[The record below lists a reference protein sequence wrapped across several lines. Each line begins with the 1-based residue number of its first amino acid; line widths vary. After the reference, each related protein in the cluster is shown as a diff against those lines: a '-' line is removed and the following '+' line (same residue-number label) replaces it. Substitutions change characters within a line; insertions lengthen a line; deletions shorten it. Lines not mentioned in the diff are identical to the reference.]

1 MIHPSNGIRR
11 NVMVSKQ
18 VVAALFVWSFIPA
31 SALAADGVEAIRQAA
46 KAEIENADTAEIF
59 KKVELVQKYAAAL
72 DNLEKTLT
80 ASGNLDVIVRLRE
93 EREEVKKS
101 GNTTSHNDKAI
112 VNLHEKYLKAL
123 TAIDGE
129 MQATRAKVAAGITR
143 KISEQETELTKA
155 GKVEDALALRK
166 EGERLLLEFAGGA
179 AADAVPFE
187 DDPRVAA
194 PSVRKELAPIKIP
207 TETPALV
214 EKPFSNKD
222 RWLESLTV
230 PVAKQKIR
238 EAVVIGDRAK
248 KKWPIVVV
256 TSGSVWSATDAGRI
270 ELSAGKLVASKCRF
284 DTVPMG
290 ADLACD
296 FYFKNCIFNKCR
308 FEKVGVWYGSDQ
320 AGKFYF
326 ENCLIKDNFSKTIN
340 PVDNGFRIQGSV
352 LEDID
357 LPSMSF
363 KKRQPADYVNNAWL
377 RIIHC
382 RFVKCKIPLSF
393 LLLTRDCI
401 FENCSIIDDSGN
413 PEILGEVTK
422 PIEIVA
428 YVSGSKWKIPA
439 LPNNVTLIEK
449 PDTELKGVTIPT
461 AASLSGL
468 MGN

>member
-1 MIHPSNGIRR
+1 MPHPSNGIRR
-11 NVMVSKQ
+11 NVMVSRQ

-112 VNLHEKYLKAL
+112 VNLREKYLKAL
-123 TAIDGE
+123 AAIDGE

-143 KISEQETELTKA
+143 KIREQETELTKA

-187 DDPRVAA
+187 DDPRVATS
-194 PSVRKELAPIKIP
+194 SVRKELAPIKIP
-207 TETPALV
+207 TETPPLV
-214 EKPFSNKD
+214 EKPFAIKD

-238 EAVVIGDRAK
+238 EAVVIGDRGK
-248 KKWPIVVV
+248 QKWPIVVV
-256 TSGSVWSATDAGRI
+256 SSGSVWSATDAGRI

-284 DTVPMG
+284 DAVPMG
-290 ADLACD
+290 ADLASD
-296 FYFKNCIFNKCR
+296 FYFKNCLFNKCR
-308 FEKVGVWYGSDQ
+308 FEKVGIWYGSDQ

-363 KKRQPADYVNNAWL
+363 KKRQPADYVNNPWL

-413 PEILGEVTK
+413 PEILGEITK